1 MDPQDRAH
9 DGHRATVHELV
20 DALLEHARSEHPDIT
35 DWSVTLNQC
44 ESLLVPRHSDK
55 LFRVIDGIPGY
66 YNGHVYRDA
75 LIRGVPGWP
84 ADWIALTTIA
94 SDATYYGHL
103 LDGAITAHSPW
114 KGES

>member
-1 MDPQDRAH
+1 MDPQHHAH
-9 DGHRATVHELV
+9 DGQRPNVHGLV

-35 DWSVTLNQC
+35 DWSVALSPS

-55 LFRVIDGIPGY
+55 LFRAIDGIPGY

-84 ADWIALTTIA
+84 DDWIALTTIT

-103 LDGAITAHSPW
+103 SDGTITTHSPW
-114 KGES
+114 EVGS